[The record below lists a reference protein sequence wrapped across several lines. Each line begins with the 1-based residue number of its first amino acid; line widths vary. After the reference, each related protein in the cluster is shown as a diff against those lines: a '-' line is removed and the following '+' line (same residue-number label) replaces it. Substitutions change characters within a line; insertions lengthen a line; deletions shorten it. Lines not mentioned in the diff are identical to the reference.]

1 MEMKIE
7 DILKL
12 EHSAEHPVY
21 GLEQYAL
28 FEPLSGL
35 DTYGMEMQ
43 TSEGLMERNYVFDT
57 CNDGRSRAVKII
69 FYQNQPFAIYQY
81 IGKGYVE
88 NEVIFDK
95 SVYEGLIK
103 DCITEYLKKLEV
115 EEMKT
120 GTLTTAYHMENYD
133 FGYFELE
140 NNKLISKTDNQK

>member
-1 MEMKIE
+1 MEMKIQE
-7 DILKL
+7 ILKL

-35 DTYGMEMQ
+35 DTYGMEMK
-43 TSEGLMERNYVFDT
+43 TSEELKERNYVFDM

-81 IGKGYVE
+81 IGKGRVE
-88 NEVIFDK
+88 NELIFDK
-95 SVYEGLIK
+95 SVYEGLIQ
-103 DCITEYLKKLEV
+103 DYIAEYLKKLEV

-120 GTLTTAYHMENYD
+120 GSLDTMYDIENYD
-133 FGYFELE
+133 FGYFEVE
-140 NNKLISKTDNQK
+140 NDKLISKMEEK